1 MVIVLVLVLL
11 IAVTAAGVFVS
22 VYRAEGLL
30 AFYIAGTSM
39 VLFVVELLRVP
50 WSPVMTGLIRPLVFI
65 PLVAWWWVGGIRRD
79 ELQLPRHV
87 SFSGVL
93 LLLLF
98 VLWEAKYAYEGQYM
112 GAEVKYERLKWAYFI
127 QNWGA
132 ALILGMMFPLTL
144 KRLQRFLSAMG
155 ALGVIWAVLE
165 VGAFFMGRRSMRGG
179 PESEMR
185 YTIAASVGSLGLGI
199 GSAMGGACLLGWFL
213 LKDRIQHSQ
222 KRNIFVGVSLGVIAI
237 AVLLTGSR
245 GPMVSLFATIV
256 AFLFLLGGRNS
267 MRFGLALAILG
278 VLIYAGYTI
287 IPEETRYRLFGLL
300 FGEHGVAERAGFFLS
315 ALNILKVAPFLG
327 QTRGITSLIGMEN
340 PHQLFSHMMVELGL
354 VGLGVYLICVIPAVI
369 KWGVA
374 AFRRQRTVWLFAA
387 PLGAW
392 FAFEFVQRNMA
403 AGQIGSTDFW
413 VIMGILL
420 GHRLVPMGPADDSY
434 AEQDALAG
442 LGSPGYGQ
450 PAPYGTS

>member
-1 MVIVLVLVLL
+1 VLATYIIVITVVLV
-11 IAVTAAGVFVS
+11 ATAIYVS
-22 VYRAEGLL
+22 IYRAEGLL
-30 AFYIAGTSM
+30 VFYIIGAPL
-39 VLFVVELLRVP
+39 VLFVVETLRLP
-50 WSPVMTGLIRPLVFI
+50 WSTVMTGLIRPLVFV
-65 PLVAWWWVGGIRRD
+65 PLVAWWWVAGIRSD

-98 VLWEAKYAYEGQYM
+98 ALWEAKYFYEGQYM
-112 GAEVKYERLKWAYFI
+112 GLESKYEQLKWAYFI

-144 KRLQRFLSAMG
+144 KRLQRFLAAMG
-155 ALGVIWAVLE
+155 AMGMIWAVLE
-165 VGAFFMGRRSMRGG
+165 VGAFLMGRRDMTMEGSVGV
-179 PESEMR
+179 R
-185 YTIAASVGSLGLGI
+185 YQFAASVGSLGLGI

-213 LKDRIQHSQ
+213 LKDRIRHSQ

-287 IPEETRYRLFGLL
+287 IPEETRNRLFGQLL
-300 FGEHGVAERAGFFLS
+300 GSSGVGVRWRLLKN
-315 ALNILKVAPFLG
+315 ALAVLDVAPFLG
-327 QTRGITSLIGMEN
+327 HTRGIVSLTGISYSHQIFSQILMET
-340 PHQLFSHMMVELGL
+340 GL

-413 VIMGILL
+413 VIMGIFL
-420 GHRLVPMGPADDSY
+420 GHRLVPKVPADDSY
-434 AEQDALAG
+434 AEAG
-442 LGSPGYGQ
+442 SLDQGEML
-450 PAPYGTS
+450 

>member
-1 MVIVLVLVLL
+1 MFIVLVLILL
-11 IAVTAAGVFVS
+11 IAVTTAGVFVA

-30 AFYIAGTSM
+30 AFYIAGTAM
-39 VLFVVELLRVP
+39 VLFVFETIRVP

-65 PLVAWWWVGGIRRD
+65 PLVTWWWVGGIRRD

-112 GAEVKYERLKWAYFI
+112 GVESKYETLKWAYFI

-144 KRLQRFLSAMG
+144 KRLQRFLGAMG
-155 ALGVIWAVLE
+155 AMGIIWAVLE
-165 VGAFFMGRRSMRGG
+165 VGAFLMGRRDMRMEGSVG
-179 PESEMR
+179 R
-185 YTIAASVGSLGLGI
+185 YQFAASVGSLRLGI
-199 GSAMGGACLLGWFL
+199 GSAMGGSCLLGWLL
-213 LKDRIQHSQ
+213 LKNRIQRSQ

-256 AFLFLLGGRNS
+256 AFLLLLGGRNS
-267 MRFGLALAILG
+267 MRFGLALIVLG
-278 VLIYAGYTI
+278 VLVYAGYTI
-287 IPEETRYRLFGLL
+287 IPEKTRYRLFGLL
-300 FGEHGVAERAGFFLS
+300 FGEHGVAERAEIFLS

-340 PHQLFSHMMVELGL
+340 PHQLFGQILMETGL
-354 VGLGVYLICVIPAVI
+354 IGLGVYLICVIPAAI

-403 AGQIGSTDFW
+403 AGQLGSTDFW

-420 GHRLVPMGPADDSY
+420 GHRLVPMGPAIDPY

-442 LGSPGYGQ
+442 LGSPEYGQ
-450 PAPYGTS
+450 PAPYGTL